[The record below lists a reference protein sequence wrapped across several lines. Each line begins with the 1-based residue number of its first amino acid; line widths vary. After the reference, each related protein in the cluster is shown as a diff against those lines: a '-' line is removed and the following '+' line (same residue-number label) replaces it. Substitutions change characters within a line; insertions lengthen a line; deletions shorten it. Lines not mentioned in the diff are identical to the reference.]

1 MSSPSYNS
9 NNSDSYNSI
18 DTYND
23 SNEGAPYNGG
33 NEGAP
38 YNGGNKG
45 APYNGGNEGPSYNSG
60 NASYNESP
68 SYNEEFSNLSV
79 GGINTD
85 LILKSIFYGA
95 IFYLL
100 SLPEVYKMTSGIVGK
115 KVDGVLLHGVV
126 FAILYYILTHFI

>member
-33 NEGAP
+33 NNED
-38 YNGGNKG
+38 

-60 NASYNESP
+60 NAGNAGYNESP

>member
-33 NEGAP
+33 NNED
-38 YNGGNKG
+38 

-60 NASYNESP
+60 NAGNAGYNESP
-68 SYNEEFSNLSV
+68 SYNEEFSNLSA

>member
-38 YNGGNKG
+38 YNGGNEG
-45 APYNGGNEGPSYNSG
+45 PSYNESPSYNSG
-60 NASYNESP
+60 NA

>member
-9 NNSDSYNSI
+9 DNLDNLDNSDNL
-18 DTYND
+18 DNYND
-23 SNEGAPYNGG
+23 PYN
-33 NEGAP
+33 ES
-38 YNGGNKG
+38 
-45 APYNGGNEGPSYNSG
+45 NGGNEGPSYNESPSYNSG
-60 NASYNESP
+60 NA

>member
-33 NEGAP
+33 NEG
-38 YNGGNKG
+38 
-45 APYNGGNEGPSYNSG
+45 PSYNSG
-60 NASYNESP
+60 NSGNSGNAGYNESP

>member
-33 NEGAP
+33 SNE
-38 YNGGNKG
+38 G

-60 NASYNESP
+60 NAGYNESP